1 MYMQHTYHAY
11 ITPYI
16 LYMIYVHVY
25 LICEYMLCIIS
36 CMHHTHTTCYHYHQH
51 TSHTQIK
58 HTHTITIAYVTTSP
72 RGKFFWLPNWD
83 LILKPWPEG
92 KNSREPFVLC
102 PACCCWSFYFFS
114 LAKWVHITG
123 KQMLQAYGSQLKE
136 IPPKAS
142 SPSATVT
149 DLGRTA
155 PCQAP
160 KDGDLTPKLLTL
172 LSFKDGEI

>member
-1 MYMQHTYHAY
+1 MFIWYVNICHVLYHAC
-11 ITPYI
+11 T
-16 LYMIYVHVY
+16 
-25 LICEYMLCIIS
+25 
-36 CMHHTHTTCYHYHQH
+36 THTPHAITTTNTQATHRSNTHILSPLHMSLHHHEESSSDFLIEILSWSPDQRARILG
-51 TSHTQIK
+51 SH
-58 HTHTITIAYVTTSP
+58 
-72 RGKFFWLPNWD
+72 
-83 LILKPWPEG
+83 
-92 KNSREPFVLC
+92 LC
-102 PACCCWSFYFFS
+102 SVPPAAGWSFYFFS